1 MDDICT
7 QSKNSKSRAVV
18 KKSETEGVSVAGIE
32 YHTVPKD
39 MVEEA
44 LILSDMYDLDEL
56 MALDLLTTG
65 KSRKS

>member
-1 MDDICT
+1 M
-7 QSKNSKSRAVV
+7 
-18 KKSETEGVSVAGIE
+18 KKSESEGIRVAGIE

-65 KSRKS
+65 KLKSYRDRNCNYLDYMIVF